1 MKGKQHVHIEVEN
14 SNNRFNQFDG
24 SRCSHTRVSSI
35 VFAYLL
41 FLSDGYGVARKTRI
55 ISGRFRRSIGS

>member
-35 VFAYLL
+35 LFAYLL
-41 FLSDGYGVARKTRI
+41 FLSDGFGCPKNSDYFGPV
-55 ISGRFRRSIGS
+55 